1 MIYRVFSS
9 LLSFLV
15 IGLGFHGYAL
25 GAEEEDL
32 RACLM
37 ATKEKPCKVEGYAGS
52 FPNLNDPALGTNL
65 NGCYDFNFTRRADAL
80 SLNAPAQCPDDRW
93 PIYVDVRKTSHCPN
107 DKEGKCET
115 GSYIRAQVVYSVQG
129 AGHAEGKSSSKFGYI
144 KLPQSIPW
152 ILSATTVL
160 DRMEEVCKG
169 LKSQRYEWS
178 STTRACTK
186 KPEYICDDLGL
197 TWDNTKKTCTPP
209 ALNCPAS
216 KCSDK
221 GNYCSGYLYRP
232 QSDWCFCSGTK
243 TDGRCAIPIPPAAPA
258 AREVPVQCEFCSHP
272 RMRGYQDPD
281 GTGPFGPKKKCNCRC
296 KEELIQN
303 NYNYFVWDSGDCK
316 LNCTINEQYCHDRSK
331 NFNSGSCSCEGFYCN
346 QAIEAAK
353 CTAGQ
358 TFNSATCHCDDPGCT
373 LSQAN
378 CASGQTFNSASCA
391 CEGGGGCSLTSCPP
405 NFVLDNPTQ
414 SNCACRCGFTN
425 AQCANG
431 VDTNSCT
438 CLPGAGCGISS
449 CPNSNYTLQNPGDA
463 SCSCACNLTN
473 AQCPNGVNSDCTC
486 KVGCA
491 LTGCPGGQEL
501 KNPGQQSCYCAPL
514 CSLNSCPAGED
525 LINPGQAGCF
535 CQKKG
540 CEITSCPAG
549 QTLKNP
555 GSPGCKCETTVTS
568 CNFQCFPVNTTG
580 SSSALGLHG
589 YGKIKIATCAKG
601 RTINVR
607 LDPYEVPNQVRVSG
621 DLNASSPWVGY
632 SYYGNSTAG
641 GYCQHPGEW
650 GSYLSNAN
658 TFWTSPAITGDGD
671 VFIEVMT
678 LNGDAPECPGSPDL
692 NDGWSLNAYCN

>member
-1 MIYRVFSS
+1 MRRKTGSLKNVIVKCFS
-9 LLSFLV
+9 LLTSLMMGIV
-15 IGLGFHGYAL
+15 YLGNHAYAL
-25 GAEEEDL
+25 GTEEEAL

-37 ATKEKPCKVEGYAGS
+37 ASKENPCKVEGYAGS

-93 PIYVDVRKTSHCPN
+93 PIYVDVRKTTHCPN
-107 DKEGKCET
+107 DKELKCET
-115 GSYIRAQVVYSVQG
+115 GSYIRAQVVYSMQG

-178 STTRACTK
+178 DTTRACTK

-209 ALNCPAS
+209 SLNCANCP
-216 KCSDK
+216 DK

-232 QSDWCFCSGTK
+232 QNEWCFCSGTK

-296 KEELIQN
+296 KEELIQAP
-303 NYNYFVWDSGDCK
+303 YNYFVWDSGDCK
-316 LNCTINEQYCHDRSK
+316 LNCTINEQYCHDRSQ

-346 QAIEAAK
+346 QGIEAAK
-353 CTAGQ
+353 CNSNQ
-358 TFNSATCHCDDPGCT
+358 TFN
-373 LSQAN
+373 
-378 CASGQTFNSASCA
+378 
-391 CEGGGGCSLTSCPP
+391 
-405 NFVLDNPTQ
+405 
-414 SNCACRCGFTN
+414 
-425 AQCANG
+425 
-431 VDTNSCT
+431 
-438 CLPGAGCGISS
+438 AG
-449 CPNSNYTLQNPGDA
+449 
-463 SCSCACNLTN
+463 SCSCVDNSTISTTSTID
-473 AQCPNGVNSDCTC
+473 NGSTSSTID
-486 KVGCA
+486 
-491 LTGCPGGQEL
+491 TGSTGTTST
-501 KNPGQQSCYCAPL
+501 QST
-514 CSLNSCPAGED
+514 
-525 LINPGQAGCF
+525 I
-535 CQKKG
+535 
-540 CEITSCPAG
+540 
-549 QTLKNP
+549 
-555 GSPGCKCETTVTS
+555 PGCDQGAKQAECIGMGMSFDLGSCSCVAISTTTSTETTTTTSSTVLPGDTSIPTTTTSSTSSTSSSISTVTTTS
-568 CNFQCFPVNTTG
+568 TSTSTSTSTTSTTTSSSTIGSSISTTSTSTIPCSYQCFPVSTTG
-580 SSSALGLHG
+580 SSSALGLNG
-589 YGKIKIATCAKG
+589 YGKVKIATCAKG
-601 RTINVR
+601 KTISVR
-607 LDPYEVPNQVRVSG
+607 LDPYEVPNQVRISG
-621 DLNASSPWVGY
+621 ALSASSPWMGY

-650 GSYLSNAN
+650 GSYLNNSN
-658 TFWTSPAITGDGD
+658 TFWTSSAITGDGD